1 MDERTAEPAD
11 GPADSLADGLGGG
24 QRGPVGEA
32 ALPEPMSGA
41 LAAYERH
48 LAVERSLSPH
58 TVRAYLADVAAM
70 LTHAASLGHS
80 DPATLDLRTLRSWLA
95 RQQTLGR
102 SRTTMAR
109 RATAVRVFTAWLVRT
124 GRSTADPGA
133 SLGSPKA
140 HRTLPPALR
149 HDETRLLLDAA
160 AERAHGGTAVGIRD
174 LAILELLYATGI
186 RVGELCGL
194 DIDDLDHE
202 RRVVRVLG
210 KGRKERSVPYGLPAR
225 QALDSW
231 LRDGRPALG
240 RAGSGAALFLGA
252 RGGRIDQRAVRT
264 LVHQRL
270 RDVPGAPDLG
280 PHGLRHTA
288 ATHLL
293 EGGADLR
300 SVQEL
305 LGHSSL
311 ATTQIYTHVTTERL
325 RKAYQQ
331 AHPRA

>member
-1 MDERTAEPAD
+1 
-11 GPADSLADGLGGG
+11 
-24 QRGPVGEA
+24 V
-32 ALPEPMSGA
+32 PEPDHDDAVSSLPKSMITVLSD
-41 LAAYERH
+41 YERH
-48 LAVERSLSPH
+48 LAVERDLSPH
-58 TVRAYLADVAAM
+58 TVRAYLGDVHAM
-70 LTHAASLGHS
+70 LGHAAALGHT
-80 DPATLDLRTLRSWLA
+80 DPTTLDLRTLRSWLA
-95 RQQTLGR
+95 NQQTRGR

-109 RATAVRVFTAWLVRT
+109 RATAVRVFTAWLTRT
-124 GRSTADPGA
+124 GRAPTDAGA
-133 SLGSPKA
+133 ALGSPKA
-140 HRTLPPALR
+140 HRTLPAALR
-149 HDETRLLLDAA
+149 ADETRLLLDAA
-160 AERAHGGTAVGIRD
+160 AERAQDRGAVGLRD

-194 DIDDLDHE
+194 DVDDLDHE

-210 KGRKERSVPYGLPAR
+210 KGRKERSVPYGVPAR
-225 QALDSW
+225 DALDDW
-231 LRDGRPALG
+231 IAAGRPTLA
-240 RAGSGAALFLGA
+240 RVGSGAALFLGA
-252 RGGRIDQRAVRT
+252 RGGRIDPRAVRT
-264 LVHQRL
+264 LVHERL

-311 ATTQIYTHVTTERL
+311 ATTQIYTHVTTDRL